1 MTATLTQ
8 PQSTRA
14 LSALSFGGILKSEL
28 IKLLSL
34 RSTVWCFG
42 LVFVMTLGLAGLVAN
57 ASGGSGPVPAEG
69 VQAIWVQSATIGIV
83 FAQLVVA
90 VLGTLTITGEYGT
103 GMIRSTLTAVPRRT
117 PALTAKA
124 LVIGAS
130 TFAVSLVALLGSGL
144 LSAMVLQGQGIE
156 VDFADASVWWALL
169 GGAGYLGLLA
179 MLSLS
184 IGAIVRNSAGGI
196 SAVLGLIL
204 VLPIVLSI
212 FAALAQADWV
222 RNLSAFLPDSNG
234 AGGRMF
240 SYTVAGLP
248 VPPDMIL
255 LEPWQGLVVL
265 VIWVIALFALAGVMI
280 KRRDV

>member
-8 PQSTRA
+8 PKSTRPM
-14 LSALSFGGILKSEL
+14 SALSFGGILKSEL

-117 PALTAKA
+117 PALSAKA

-130 TFAVSLVALLGSGL
+130 TFAVSLIALLGSGL

-156 VDFADASVWWALL
+156 VDFADATVWWALL

-240 SYTVAGLP
+240 SYTVAGQP
-248 VPPDMIL
+248 VPPDVIL
-255 LEPWQGLVVL
+255 LEPWQGLAVL
-265 VIWVIALFALAGVMI
+265 MIWVIALFALAGVMV